1 MTASGIMP
9 RPAGTG
15 QVEEKEPFELFGG
28 WLAEATA
35 SEPNDP
41 NAMAL
46 ATADAEGRP
55 SVRMVLLK
63 GYDVDGFVFYTN
75 SQSRKGGELAGN
87 MHAAATLHWKSLLR
101 QVRFH
106 GPVEPV
112 TDAEAND
119 YFASRARDSQL
130 GAWASQQSRSL
141 ADRSML
147 EAAVAVEAARF
158 GSSDVPRPPHWNGY
172 RIKPVYL
179 EFWTQ
184 RPFRLHDRL
193 VYQREKPE
201 GGWTLGR
208 LYP

>member
-9 RPAGTG
+9 RPAGAG
-15 QVEEKEPFELFGG
+15 QAEEKEPFELFGG

-75 SQSRKGGELAGN
+75 SQSRKGGELAGS

-147 EAAVAVEAARF
+147 EAGVAAEAARF
-158 GSSDVPRPPHWNGY
+158 GSSDVPRPPYWNGY

>member
-1 MTASGIMP
+1 MTALDIMP
-9 RPAGTG
+9 RPSAAG
-15 QVEEKEPFELFGG
+15 QAEEGEPFELFGC
-28 WLAEATA
+28 WLAEATTG
-35 SEPNDP
+35 EPNDP

-46 ATADAEGRP
+46 ATADADGLP
-55 SVRMVLLK
+55 NVRMVLLK

-75 SQSRKGGELAGN
+75 SQSRKGNELAGN
-87 MHAAATLHWKSLLR
+87 MHAAATLHWKSLLK
-101 QVRFH
+101 QVRFR

-112 TDAEAND
+112 TDAEANA

-130 GAWASQQSRSL
+130 GAWASQQSRPL

-147 EAAVAVEAARF
+147 EAGLAAEAARF
-158 GSSDVPRPPHWNGY
+158 GSSDVPRPPHWTGY

-184 RPFRLHDRL
+184 QPFRLHDRL
-193 VYQREKPE
+193 VYQREKPD

>member
-1 MTASGIMP
+1 MTASGIMR
-9 RPAGTG
+9 RPAGAG
-15 QVEEKEPFELFGG
+15 QAEEKEPFELFGG